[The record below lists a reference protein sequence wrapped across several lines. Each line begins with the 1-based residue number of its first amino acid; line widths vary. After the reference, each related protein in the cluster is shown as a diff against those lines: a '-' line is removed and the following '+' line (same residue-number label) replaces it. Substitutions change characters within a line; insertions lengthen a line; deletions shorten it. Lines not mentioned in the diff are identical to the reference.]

1 MEENRERKGREREE
15 EVERRGR
22 KFKQFENIQ
31 VYGTIRFP
39 CIEQDNK
46 DKSNRGN
53 HYKNA

>member
-22 KFKQFENIQ
+22 NFKQFENIQ